1 MTNSRSDH
9 IIVVGGGS
17 TGTSIA
23 YNLSVSGK
31 RVTLIDRSHV
41 ASGNTGKSSALI
53 RTHYSN
59 PLIASMSIYSQKVI
73 SNFQSIGY
81 SGFTKTGMIF
91 PFGEKYADI
100 ASENVRMLQDLG
112 ANESVIEPETITHY
126 FPDSNIDD
134 FSYVAYEPDSG
145 YADPVSTANSFASK
159 ARELGAE
166 IVTGKQVDSIDCDR
180 NGPYLKLVGGSI
192 MKATKIVLAT
202 NVWTNDLL
210 ERSGISSDRMLPISA
225 SMHSVIYLKRPYL
238 YRGIKPTLW
247 DPPNL
252 SYYKMEGETVTA
264 LGSLDP
270 DIDAKPIDI
279 HSVIPETA
287 PDDYVEDYVGK
298 IMNRLPGMKDAVPYA
313 TVTGLYD
320 MTPDGQA
327 IIDDLSPIGLD
338 DVYVCAGLSGHG
350 FKLSPAYGKIVSDML
365 DEVSADKA
373 RFNWKAFSADRF
385 KTGKLIKSR
394 YDEIGTI
401 Y

>member
-1 MTNSRSDH
+1 MISGSEN
-9 IIVVGGGS
+9 IVVIGGGS

-23 YNLSVSGK
+23 YNLAVSGK
-31 RVTLIDRSHV
+31 KVSLIDRGTV

-59 PLIASMSIYSQKVI
+59 PLIASMSIYSQKII
-73 SNFQSIGY
+73 SNFESIGY

-91 PFGEKYADI
+91 PFNEKYSDVA
-100 ASENVRMLQDLG
+100 AENVRMLQELG
-112 ANESVIEPETITHY
+112 ANESVINPEEIKKY
-126 FPDSNIDD
+126 FPDSEIDD
-134 FSYVAYEPDSG
+134 FGFVAFEPDSG

-159 ARELGAE
+159 AKELGAE
-166 IVTGKQVDSIDCDR
+166 ILTGKPVESVESDGQ
-180 NGPYLKLVGGSI
+180 GAFLKFKDGR
-192 MKATKIVLAT
+192 MMRATKIVLAT

-210 ERSGISSDRMLPISA
+210 ERSGISSNKRLPISA
-225 SMHSVIYLKRPYL
+225 SLHSVIYLKRPDV

-270 DIDAKPIDI
+270 EIDAKPIDV

-287 PDDYVEDYVGK
+287 PDEYVEDYVGK
-298 IMNRLPGMKDAVPYA
+298 IMKRLPGMKDAVPYA

-327 IIDDLSPIGLD
+327 IIDDLSPLGLD
-338 DVYVCAGLSGHG
+338 NVYVCAGLSGHG
-350 FKLSPAYGKIVSDML
+350 FKLSPAYGRIVSDML
-365 DEVSADKA
+365 NGIDPDSAK
-373 RFNWKAFSADRF
+373 FNWKTFSADRF

>member
-1 MTNSRSDH
+1 MLNSQSDH
-9 IIVVGGGS
+9 IVVVGGGS
-17 TGTSIA
+17 TGSSIT
-23 YNLSVSGK
+23 YNLAVSGK
-31 RVTLIDRSHV
+31 KVIMIDRGHI

-59 PLIASMSIYSQKVI
+59 PLIAAMSIYSQEI
-73 SNFQSIGY
+73 ITNFQSIGY

-91 PFGEKYADI
+91 PFGEKYSDI
-100 ASENVRMLQDLG
+100 ASENVRMLQELG
-112 ANESVIEPETITHY
+112 ANESVIEPDKIKYY
-126 FPDSNIDD
+126 FPDTNIDD
-134 FSYVAYEPDSG
+134 FSYVAFEPDSG

-159 ARELGAE
+159 AQDLGAE
-166 IVTGKQVDSIDCDR
+166 ILTGKPVDSIGCDR
-180 NGPYLKLVGGSI
+180 NGPFLRFSDNSV
-192 MKATKIVLAT
+192 MRATKIVLAT

-210 ERSGISSDRMLPISA
+210 ERSGVSSNKRLPISA
-225 SMHSVIYLKRPYL
+225 SLHSVIYLKRPDV

-270 DIDAKPIDI
+270 EIDAKPIDI
-279 HSVIPETA
+279 HSVIPDTA
-287 PDDYVEDYVGK
+287 TDEYVEDYVGK
-298 IMNRLPGMKDAVPYA
+298 IMKRLPGMQDAVPYA

-327 IIDDLSPIGLD
+327 IIDDLSQIGLD
-338 DVYVCAGLSGHG
+338 NVYVCAGLSGHG
-350 FKLSPAYGKIVSDML
+350 FKLSPAYGRIVSDML
-365 DEVSADKA
+365 NEINPDSAK
-373 RFNWKAFSADRF
+373 FNWKAFSADRF